1 METYMRNKK
10 DTEEH
15 IRKNL
20 TTAREI
26 IGQIGWSPGYEEE
39 PRRREDREIEFQREI
54 NGNEDPFGK
63 TKIGIYEA
71 ITMFPN
77 HPYAGVPITTSKYAP
92 YLNEAAVC
100 AVIQRINDFE
110 MPVEKT
116 ALDRKIFLHCWNRN
130 INPEKGE
137 WLVLEALREASE
149 QSNLAEIF
157 CQLIEEA
164 ERRGEI

>member
-20 TTAREI
+20 TTASTI
-26 IGQIGWSPGYEEE
+26 IEKLGWGQGYDLEPKKTDKWHLFPAGIISTEE
-39 PRRREDREIEFQREI
+39 DY
-54 NGNEDPFGK
+54 GNYK
-63 TKIGIYEA
+63 VGIYEA

-77 HPYAGVPITTSKYAP
+77 HTYAGVQITKAKYAP
-92 YLNEAAVC
+92 YLNEATVC

-116 ALDRKIFLHCWNRN
+116 ALDRKIFLQRWNRN